1 MRDISRK
8 KCMVQGW
15 QKRYLTSFL
24 LGISLKKEKK
34 KSIFL
39 FVNLEKNS
47 AFSVN
52 WEPLPN
58 QVEGDQFK

>member
-1 MRDISRK
+1 MHGSRMAK
-8 KCMVQGW
+8 KVFNFFSPW
-15 QKRYLTSFL
+15 HL
-24 LGISLKKEKK
+24 LEKGKK

-39 FVNLEKNS
+39 FVNLGKTS